1 MSEQQQSSKVSR
13 EKIDAEHAGQ
23 RLDNWLIGR
32 LKGVPRSRVYRI
44 IRDGQ
49 VRVNSRR
56 VNQKYR
62 LEVGDEVRIPPV
74 RTAQQGFV
82 PPVGEGLAAHIS
94 QCLLHEDDWLLV
106 YNKPPGLAVHGGSG
120 ISLGLIETLRQLR
133 PGDRQLELIHRLDR
147 DTSGCVMVARRR
159 SFLRRMHR
167 LMQEGGIEK
176 RYWLLCQGFTGHSR
190 VIDAPLLRT
199 MQGSERIVQ
208 VASEGKA
215 SRTRF
220 QLLQRFGEVAL
231 VEAVLET
238 GRTHQIRVHAL
249 HGGFP
254 LLGDPKYG
262 SCATGTPDLPA
273 QRLFLHARSLTF
285 RHPETGDELCLE
297 APLDRLFQSA
307 LNRLGY

>member
-1 MSEQQQSSKVSR
+1 MSEQPQSSKVNR
-13 EKIDAEHAGQ
+13 QKIDTEHAGQ

-32 LKGVPRSRVYRI
+32 LKGVPRSRIYRI

-56 VNQKYR
+56 VNQRYR

-74 RTAQQGFV
+74 RMAQQGV
-82 PPVGEGLAAHIS
+82 LPPVGDGLATHIS
-94 QCLLHEDDWLLV
+94 QSLIYEDDWLLV
-106 YNKPPGLAVHGGSG
+106 YNKPAGLAVHGGSG

-133 PGDRQLELIHRLDR
+133 LEDRQLELIHRLDR

-159 SFLRRMHR
+159 SFLRRMHK
-167 LMQEGGIEK
+167 LMQEGGITK
-176 RYWLLCQGFTGHSR
+176 RYWLLCHGFKGTSR

-199 MQGSERIVQ
+199 MQGNERIVQ
-208 VASEGKA
+208 VAAEGKA

-220 QLLQRFGEVAL
+220 RLLQQWGEVAL

-238 GRTHQIRVHAL
+238 GRTHQIRVHAQY
-249 HGGFP
+249 GGFP

-262 SCATGTPDLPA
+262 GSGAEMADFPG
-273 QRLFLHARSLTF
+273 QRLYLHARSLTF
-285 RHPETGDELCLE
+285 RHPETEDEVCLE
-297 APLDRLFQSA
+297 APLDRLFDAA
-307 LNRLGY
+307 LNKLGC